1 MDTRLLDSLRNASS
15 LDLYALNLM
24 VNKLLA
30 DPVRILEIR
39 KNLHL
44 GAPVMFYDHRTS
56 TLAPGRVIELRQ
68 KDVCVQEDGAY
79 RRQWILPYAA
89 IAIDPAD
96 RASQPAP
103 PPPPHVTPTTFQVG
117 DTVAFTDKHLREHI
131 GTVERLNDKTVS
143 INCDGERWR
152 VTRRVLRKIIDL

>member
-15 LDLYALNLM
+15 LDLYALNFM

-39 KNLHL
+39 RNLHL

-56 TLAPGRVIELRQ
+56 TLTTGRVIELRQ
-68 KDVCVQEDGAY
+68 KDVCVQEDSAY

-89 IAIDPAD
+89 IAIDPGD
-96 RASQPAP
+96 CTSQPASPQP
-103 PPPPHVTPTTFQVG
+103 PVTPTAIQID

-131 GTVERLNDKTVS
+131 GIVERLNEKTVS

-152 VTRRVLRKIIDL
+152 VTRRILRKIIDV

>member
-30 DPVRILEIR
+30 DPVRLLEIR
-39 KNLHL
+39 RNLHL

-56 TLAPGRVIELRQ
+56 TLTPGRVIELRQ
-68 KDVCVQEDGAY
+68 KDVCVQEDSAY

-96 RASQPAP
+96 RTSQPASP
-103 PPPPHVTPTTFQVG
+103 QPSVTPTAFQIG

-131 GTVERLNDKTVS
+131 GIVERLNEKTVS

-152 VTRRVLRKIIDL
+152 VTRRILRKIIDV